1 MKGNLWQLI
10 EHKMYSTIILFICN
24 DFFLFLFPD
33 LLLNINCNPALKNNA
48 RKICQGPFVLVMGS
62 LVFKANM
69 QRKEVECERKKKEE
83 KKRKN
88 KRPKLPVKR
97 HNAAW
102 VKKHSLH

>member
-10 EHKMYSTIILFICN
+10 ERKMYSTIILFICN

-62 LVFKANM
+62 LVLVQGKYA
-69 QRKEVECERKKKEE
+69 E
-83 KKRKN
+83 KGG
-88 KRPKLPVKR
+88 
-97 HNAAW
+97 
-102 VKKHSLH
+102 

>member
-1 MKGNLWQLI
+1 MLEKYVKGLLSWLWAPW
-10 EHKMYSTIILFICN
+10 FW
-24 DFFLFLFPD
+24 
-33 LLLNINCNPALKNNA
+33 
-48 RKICQGPFVLVMGS
+48 
-62 LVFKANM
+62 FKANM
-69 QRKEVECERKKKEE
+69 QRKEVEWERKKKEE